1 MAQASSPLVEMALVE
16 MTDVA
21 KHFGK
26 VIALNGVSLTVN
38 AGEVL
43 CLLGDNGAG
52 KSTLIKVLSGVH
64 KPTKGQIRM
73 SGEDVDFDSP
83 RDAQKMGI
91 ATVYQDLAMIPLT
104 SITRNFFM
112 GREPTHKI
120 GPFMDF
126 KFANKV
132 TREEM
137 IKIGIDIRD
146 PEQAVGTLSGGE
158 RQRVAIARTLLTQP
172 RLLLLD
178 EPLAALDVGH
188 KQEILPYLE
197 ALPNRFGLPAIFV
210 SHAVNEMARLADNV
224 IVLENGS
231 VTASGSAAGILSR
244 EELQMSAM
252 PFEAVSIFDVRVV
265 ENLPGE
271 QLTRVTYD
279 DQRITIP
286 GIIDAGEGD
295 SIRLVVRAGDV
306 VLATAEPKH
315 LSVRNVLHGKIE
327 AVDAI
332 PDSPFSIVSVDIG
345 GAGLKAQ
352 LTQHAIG
359 ELGLTPGMMV
369 YALIK
374 TATFDRA
381 I

>member
-16 MTDVA
+16 MTNVA

-73 SGEDVDFDSP
+73 NGEEVDFDSP

-126 KFANKV
+126 KFANAV
-132 TREEM
+132 TRREM
-137 IKIGIDIRD
+137 VKIGIDIRD

-158 RQRVAIARTLLTQP
+158 RQTVAIARAVYFGAKVLI
-172 RLLLLD
+172 LD
-178 EPLAALDVGH
+178 EPTSALGVRQTSMVLKYTDMVRKKGLGVIFITHNVRHAYAVGDRFTILNRGITLGNYA
-188 KQEILPYLE
+188 KDEIT
-197 ALPNRFGLPAIFV
+197 I
-210 SHAVNEMARLADNV
+210 D
-224 IVLENGS
+224 
-231 VTASGSAAGILSR
+231 
-244 EELQMSAM
+244 ELQTLMAGGVELEDLSA
-252 PFEAVSIFDVRVV
+252 
-265 ENLPGE
+265 
-271 QLTRVTYD
+271 
-279 DQRITIP
+279 
-286 GIIDAGEGD
+286 
-295 SIRLVVRAGDV
+295 
-306 VLATAEPKH
+306 
-315 LSVRNVLHGKIE
+315 
-327 AVDAI
+327 
-332 PDSPFSIVSVDIG
+332 
-345 GAGLKAQ
+345 
-352 LTQHAIG
+352 
-359 ELGLTPGMMV
+359 ELGSEL
-369 YALIK
+369 
-374 TATFDRA
+374 
-381 I
+381 